1 MQSIIN
7 RSCGVITSQISNV
20 YWKIQTAA
28 YGTGFNVK
36 CHTLVTLMN
45 KRGGGLFSNFEK
57 VQTKGVA
64 KIYMCIFITL
74 KCANQM
80 LVVLTSSKRENFAL
94 VTILML

>member
-1 MQSIIN
+1 M
-7 RSCGVITSQISNV
+7 
-20 YWKIQTAA
+20 
-28 YGTGFNVK
+28 
-36 CHTLVTLMN
+36 LMN
-45 KRGGGLFSNFEK
+45 KRGGGGLFSNFEK